1 MNFLLDPNVAY
12 LFLVIGFFLAILSLF
27 SPGTGLI
34 EIGAL
39 FALIVAGWAVYNIPI
54 NLWALAVLVL
64 GVFPFL
70 LAVRKSKRWYFLVV
84 ALAALVIGSIFL
96 FREESGKLAVN
107 PLLATLVSA
116 FTTVFLWFAT
126 RKSLEAMNKRPA
138 HNWKDL
144 VGKIGVAKTRID
156 KEGTVYIN
164 GENWSAYSQSPIP
177 KNTKVRIINR
187 DGFILEVEPF
197 DTPKSE

>member
-1 MNFLLDPNVAY
+1 
-12 LFLVIGFFLAILSLF
+12 
-27 SPGTGLI
+27 
-34 EIGAL
+34 
-39 FALIVAGWAVYNIPI
+39 
-54 NLWALAVLVL
+54 
-64 GVFPFL
+64 
-70 LAVRKSKRWYFLVV
+70 
-84 ALAALVIGSIFL
+84 
-96 FREESGKLAVN
+96 
-107 PLLATLVSA
+107 
-116 FTTVFLWFAT
+116 
-126 RKSLEAMNKRPA
+126 MNKRPA